1 MAEKSQAHD
10 KQVLHKLGY
19 AQELARRM
27 SGFSNFAISF
37 SIICIL
43 AGGISTFPAAFN
55 ALGSGGAFVIW
66 LVGGILA
73 LSVAFGMGQIAS
85 SFPTAG
91 GLYHWSSHLG
101 GKAWGWAT
109 AWFNLI
115 GLICVVSSVDVLLY
129 SIFFKGILLTD
140 TLKVDTS
147 AWGYWHQ
154 FIIVAV
160 VLITQALLNHYG
172 IELTT
177 KVTDISGYLIF
188 GLTIILIIG
197 LFAFSPVKPLDFSR
211 LWTLTNFTGEAGG
224 SVIPFRTESIAF
236 AFLLG
241 LVYVCY
247 TITGFDASAHTSEE
261 TKDAQ
266 VNVPKGMWQAVF
278 WSWVFG
284 LVAVAA
290 YVLTM
295 PSVEAAAATGWAA
308 DGAATGAFSYM
319 WNASLMP
326 QWLKVFLAVGL
337 VAVNYMCALAGMT
350 SCSRMMYAFA
360 RDGGLPASKA
370 LSEVSTQ
377 YRTPTYAIWTSAG
390 LALLSTVYAP
400 YYFVLAVACAVFLY
414 LSMVMPIAAGL
425 LAEGGAKWSE
435 KGPFNLGTLSKPNAV
450 FAVIFGITLA
460 ITGFFPPNEKVYYFT
475 IFFVV
480 GLLGLWSRRTAIIGI
495 VLAVVGLI
503 LSFFQVSE
511 ANPMH
516 YLVPDAATAYIAIGV
531 AVVTTVITFLTGG
544 EDKRFEGVPEG
555 EKIAQRQKMIAD
567 IEKKYGE
574 AG

>member
-1 MAEKSQAHD
+1 MADKTQAHD
-10 KQVLHKLGY
+10 KQVLHKMGY
-19 AQELARRM
+19 AQELSRRM

-43 AGGISTFPAAFN
+43 AGGISAFAAAFN
-55 ALGSGGAFVIW
+55 SLGSGGAFMIW
-66 LVGGILA
+66 LVGGVLA

-101 GKAWGWAT
+101 GKFWGWAT

-129 SIFFKGILLTD
+129 SVFFKGILLTD
-140 TLKVDTS
+140 TLKIDTS
-147 AWGYWHQ
+147 TWGYWHQ
-154 FIIVAV
+154 FIFMVIV
-160 VLITQALLNHYG
+160 LTTQALLNHYG

-188 GLTIILIIG
+188 GLTIILIVG
-197 LFAFSPVKPLDFSR
+197 LFAFSPVKLDISR
-211 LWTLTNFTGEAGG
+211 LWTFTNFTGDAGG
-224 SVIPFRTESIAF
+224 AVIPFRTESIAF

-261 TKDAQ
+261 TQDAQ
-266 VNVPKGMWQAVF
+266 VNVPKGMWTAVF

-295 PSVEAAAATGWAA
+295 PSIQEA
-308 DGAATGAFSYM
+308 GAAGWGSFDYM

-326 QWLKVFLAVGL
+326 QWLKIFLAIGL

-350 SCSRMMYAFA
+350 SCSRMMYAFS
-360 RDGGLPASKA
+360 RDGGLPASKSLA
-370 LSEVSTQ
+370 NVSTK

-390 LALLSTVYAP
+390 LALLSTIYAP
-400 YYFVLAVACAVFLY
+400 YYLVLAVACAVFLY
-414 LSMVMPIAAGL
+414 LSMVMPVAAGL
-425 LAEGGAKWSE
+425 LAEGTAKWKE
-435 KGPFNLGTLSKPNAV
+435 KGPFNLGGLSKPNAV
-450 FAVIFGITLA
+450 LAIIFGVTLA

-475 IFFVV
+475 IFSVV
-480 GLLGLWSRRTAIIGI
+480 AMLGLWSRKTAIYGI
-495 VLAVVGLI
+495 VLAVIGLV
-503 LSFFQVSE
+503 LSFFKVSE
-511 ANPMH
+511 ANVMH
-516 YLVPDAATAYIAIGV
+516 FLIPGRATAYITIGI
-531 AVVTTVITFLTGG
+531 AVITTVITYITGG
-544 EDKRFEGVPEG
+544 EDNRFEGVPEG
-555 EKIAQRQKMIAD
+555 DKIAQRQKMIAEV
-567 IEKKYGE
+567 EKKYGE
-574 AG
+574 S

>member
-1 MAEKSQAHD
+1 MADKSQAHD

-19 AQELARRM
+19 AQELSRRM

-43 AGGISTFPAAFN
+43 AGGISAFAAAFN
-55 ALGSGGAFVIW
+55 ALGSGGAFIIW
-66 LVGGILA
+66 LVGGVLA

-101 GKAWGWAT
+101 GKFWGWAT

-154 FIIVAV
+154 FIFMAIV
-160 VLITQALLNHYG
+160 LTTQALLNHYG

-177 KVTDISGYLIF
+177 KVTDLSGYLIF
-188 GLTIILIIG
+188 GLTIILIIA
-197 LFAFSPVKPLDFSR
+197 LFVFSPVKLDISR
-211 LWTLTNFTGEAGG
+211 LWTFTNFTGDAGG
-224 SVIPFRTESIAF
+224 AVVPFRTESIAF

-261 TKDAQ
+261 TQDAQ

-295 PSVEAAAATGWAA
+295 PSIQEAAAAGWGSF
-308 DGAATGAFSYM
+308 DYM

-350 SCSRMMYAFA
+350 SCSRMMYAFS
-360 RDGGLPASKA
+360 RDGGLPASKS
-370 LSEVSTQ
+370 LSHVSTQ

-400 YYFVLAVACAVFLY
+400 YYLVLAVACAVFLY
-414 LSMVMPIAAGL
+414 LSMVMPVAAGL
-425 LAEGGAKWSE
+425 LAEGTAKWKE
-435 KGPFNLGTLSKPNAV
+435 KGPFNLGGLSKANAV
-450 FAVIFGITLA
+450 LAIIFGITLA

-475 IFFVV
+475 LFFIVA
-480 GLLGLWSRRTAIIGI
+480 LLGLWSRKTAIYGI
-495 VLAVVGLI
+495 VLAVVGLV
-503 LSFFQVSE
+503 LSFFKVSE
-511 ANPMH
+511 ANVMH
-516 YLVPDAATAYIAIGV
+516 FLIPDAGTAYITLAI
-531 AVVTTVITFLTGG
+531 AVITTVITYLTGG

-555 EKIAQRQKMIAD
+555 ERIAQRQKMIAD

-574 AG
+574 AD

>member
-1 MAEKSQAHD
+1 MADKSQAHD

-19 AQELARRM
+19 AQELSRRM

-43 AGGISTFPAAFN
+43 AGGISAFTAAFN
-55 ALGSGGAFVIW
+55 AVGAGGAFLVW
-66 LVGGILA
+66 LVGGVLA

-101 GKAWGWAT
+101 GKLWGWLT
-109 AWFNLI
+109 AWLNLI

-129 SIFFKGILLTD
+129 AIFFKGILLTD

-147 AWGYWHQ
+147 TWGYWHQ
-154 FIIVAV
+154 FIFLAV
-160 VLITQALLNHYG
+160 VLTTQALLNHYG

-177 KVTDISGYLIF
+177 KVTDLSGYLILA
-188 GLTIILIIG
+188 LTVILVIA
-197 LFAFSPVKPLDFSR
+197 LFVFTPVALDFSR
-211 LWTLTNFTGEAGG
+211 LTQITNFTGDTGG
-224 SVIPFRTESIAF
+224 GAIPFRTESIAF

-266 VNVPKGMWQAVF
+266 VNVPRGMWTAVF

-295 PSVEAAAATGWAA
+295 QNVEAAAATGYGAE
-308 DGAATGAFSYM
+308 GAAIGAFSYM

-326 QWLKVFLAVGL
+326 QGLKIFLAVGL

-350 SCSRMMYAFA
+350 S
-360 RDGGLPASKA
+360 
-370 LSEVSTQ
+370 
-377 YRTPTYAIWTSAG
+377 
-390 LALLSTVYAP
+390 
-400 YYFVLAVACAVFLY
+400 
-414 LSMVMPIAAGL
+414 
-425 LAEGGAKWSE
+425 
-435 KGPFNLGTLSKPNAV
+435 
-450 FAVIFGITLA
+450 
-460 ITGFFPPNEKVYYFT
+460 
-475 IFFVV
+475 
-480 GLLGLWSRRTAIIGI
+480 
-495 VLAVVGLI
+495 
-503 LSFFQVSE
+503 
-511 ANPMH
+511 
-516 YLVPDAATAYIAIGV
+516 
-531 AVVTTVITFLTGG
+531 
-544 EDKRFEGVPEG
+544 
-555 EKIAQRQKMIAD
+555 
-567 IEKKYGE
+567 
-574 AG
+574 

>member
-1 MAEKSQAHD
+1 MADKSAEHD
-10 KQVLHKLGY
+10 KQVLHKIGY

-43 AGGISTFPAAFN
+43 AGGISAFAAAFN
-55 ALGSGGAFVIW
+55 ALGSGGAFIIW
-66 LVGGILA
+66 LVGGVLA

-101 GKAWGWAT
+101 GKFWGWAT
-109 AWFNLI
+109 AWFNLV

-147 AWGYWHQ
+147 TWGYWHQ
-154 FIIVAV
+154 FIFVAI

-172 IELTT
+172 ISLTT
-177 KVTDISGYLIF
+177 KVTDLSGYLIF

-197 LFAFSPVKPLDFSR
+197 LFAFSPVALDFSR
-211 LWTLTNFTGEAGG
+211 LFQFQNLTGDPGG
-224 SVIPFRTESIAF
+224 AVVPFHTESIAF

-266 VNVPKGMWQAVF
+266 VNVPKGMWTAVF

-295 PSVEAAAATGWAA
+295 PSVQEGAAAGWGSF
-308 DGAATGAFSYM
+308 DYM

-337 VAVNYMCALAGMT
+337 VVVNYICALAGLT
-350 SCSRMMYAFA
+350 STSRMMYAFS
-360 RDGGLPASKA
+360 RDGGLPGSKS
-370 LSEVSTQ
+370 LSHIDTK
-377 YRTPTYAIWTSAG
+377 YRTPIFAIWTGA
-390 LALLSTVYAP
+390 
-400 YYFVLAVACAVFLY
+400 VLAFVTSL
-414 LSMVMPIAAGL
+414 
-425 LAEGGAKWSE
+425 
-435 KGPFNLGTLSKPNAV
+435 
-450 FAVIFGITLA
+450 
-460 ITGFFPPNEKVYYFT
+460 TG
-475 IFFVV
+475 
-480 GLLGLWSRRTAIIGI
+480 IIG
-495 VLAVVGLI
+495 G
-503 LSFFQVSE
+503 
-511 ANPMH
+511 
-516 YLVPDAATAYIAIGV
+516 
-531 AVVTTVITFLTGG
+531 
-544 EDKRFEGVPEG
+544 
-555 EKIAQRQKMIAD
+555 
-567 IEKKYGE
+567 
-574 AG
+574 